1 MPSSTL
7 WRPRTGKFKCCADT
21 RSAVACVRLHWV
33 TSSHMVQGHEA
44 RLADMAEERARRR
57 VEMVAREEAAQ
68 ERRRALEEERR
79 AKLRELDERRR
90 DQVRAAL
97 FRVVQLW
104 TVTSLTGG

>member
-1 MPSSTL
+1 M
-7 WRPRTGKFKCCADT
+7 
-21 RSAVACVRLHWV
+21 
-33 TSSHMVQGHEA
+33 QGHEA

-97 FRVVQLW
+97 FRVVQQW